1 MWHIRMKER
10 SKDKGVDLIDN
21 KYIVKIINW
30 IQESCL
36 YMKADWRGGSNFGGL
51 GDDEQK
57 LNFLIDNYFW

>member
-1 MWHIRMKER
+1 MKER

-36 YMKADWRGGSNFGGL
+36 YMTADWRGGSNFGGL

-57 LNFLIDNYFW
+57 LNFLIDNYF